1 MNASLISDLILCGII
16 IFGHVVVIYAMSRD
30 PGDYDE

>member
-1 MNASLISDLILCGII
+1 MSASLISNLILCGII
-16 IFGHVVVIYAMSRD
+16 IFGHVVVIYAMTRD